1 MHAVLQCCSASVL
14 LPGFPP
20 RAQSFLFCSVG
31 CSATVLQLRNVWR
44 KSAATHSFPP
54 NRLLVQNFSQLKAS
68 PLVSFTDDQFCLTTW
83 GEVGELKIGLK
94 DTLNVGNVF
103 EHFHSAPNM
112 DSSQRSV
119 WSTESKDC
127 VKRTPL
133 KIIRSHPPKTNI
145 LSSSL
150 F

>member
-1 MHAVLQCCSASVL
+1 MHAVHAVLQFPRFSSSRSKFSLLHCGLQCCSFAMSGGSLQQHTAFHLIASL
-14 LPGFPP
+14 
-20 RAQSFLFCSVG
+20 S
-31 CSATVLQLRNVWR
+31 
-44 KSAATHSFPP
+44 
-54 NRLLVQNFSQLKAS
+54 KAS
-68 PLVSFTDDQFCLTTW
+68 LNSKLLLWYLFTDDQFCLTTW

-127 VKRTPL
+127 IKRTPL
-133 KIIRSHPPKTNI
+133 KIIGPIQPKLIYCHP
-145 LSSSL
+145 L